1 MKKILLF
8 PFNGT
13 AREAVS
19 ILMDINSIRGEWE
32 ILGFIDDDPAKLQ
45 DEFANCN
52 VLGGREQ
59 VSVYPDAFLL
69 AVPGRP
75 ENYWERIGIIDS
87 LKLPEERL
95 ATIIHPTGRI
105 GVNSMVGSNTLI
117 MNNVVLTANVRVGRN
132 VVILPN
138 SVISHDS
145 TLCDYTLIGSNV
157 SISGNVKIG
166 TNCYI
171 GSGAKIIQDVKV
183 GDRSL
188 VGIGSVVIQDVP
200 PFSMVAGNP
209 ARIIGKM

>member
-105 GVNSMVGSNTLI
+105 GVNTIVGSNTLV

-200 PFSMVAGNP
+200 PCSVVAGNP
-209 ARIIGKM
+209 ARIISKM